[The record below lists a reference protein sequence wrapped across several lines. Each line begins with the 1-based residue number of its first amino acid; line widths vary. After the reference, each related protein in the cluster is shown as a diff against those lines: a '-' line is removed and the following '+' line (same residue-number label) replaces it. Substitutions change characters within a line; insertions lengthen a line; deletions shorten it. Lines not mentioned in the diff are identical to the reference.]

1 MAREKEYLV
10 EVVIK
15 AENGRTIE
23 PHIAYR
29 RDRYKPW
36 TVDIERTEMSPAYR
50 DIGHAQAF
58 LRRHYGI
65 KNNPDA
71 TEFHYAGK
79 SIFFDRLGVL
89 PCDR

>member
-1 MAREKEYLV
+1 
-10 EVVIK
+10 
-15 AENGRTIE
+15 
-23 PHIAYR
+23 
-29 RDRYKPW
+29 
-36 TVDIERTEMSPAYR
+36 MSPAYR

-89 PCDR
+89 LCDR